1 MAADRASTGERR
13 IAMTQPP
20 LPSRELHPVGPGPL
34 QFTLAEGLF
43 VLTVL
48 AGCFAVMAASLT
60 AGFILLAVLVPA
72 LGRTAL
78 VSHQR
83 REAGLAFP
91 LWESALTL
99 GVSLLVSM
107 IAESLLI
114 ALSLVIGAAGLLA
127 YAVID
132 PEFAWPGVPLV
143 IAVIVLLA
151 IGGALAVVWCVFLG
165 TWPPQPRIAGPR
177 TDQVA
182 RA

>member
-1 MAADRASTGERR
+1 
-13 IAMTQPP
+13 MTTN
-20 LPSRELHPVGPGPL
+20 PSREPHPTGPGPL
-34 QFTLAEGLF
+34 QYTLAEGLF

-48 AGCFAVMAASLT
+48 GACFAVMAASLT
-60 AGFILLAVLVPA
+60 AGLLFLAVLVPA

-99 GVSLLVSM
+99 GVSLLVAM
-107 IAESLLI
+107 IAESLFI
-114 ALSLVIGAAGLLA
+114 ALALVIGAAGLWT
-127 YAVID
+127 YALID
-132 PEFAWPGVPLV
+132 PEFAWPGVALV
-143 IAVIVLLA
+143 IAVVILLA

-165 TWPPQPRIAGPR
+165 TWPPQPSAAKANTERM
-177 TDQVA
+177 A

>member
-1 MAADRASTGERR
+1 MPTAPPTAPSPRR
-13 IAMTQPP
+13 E
-20 LPSRELHPVGPGPL
+20 SHPIGPGRL

-48 AGCFAVMAASLT
+48 AVCFAVMAASLT
-60 AGFILLAVLVPA
+60 AGLILLAVLVPA

-99 GVSLLVSM
+99 GVSLLVAM
-107 IAESLLI
+107 IAESLFI
-114 ALSLVIGAAGLLA
+114 ALALLIGAGGLWV
-127 YAVID
+127 YAMLD
-132 PEFAWPGVPLV
+132 PEFAWPGVALV
-143 IAVIVLLA
+143 IAVVVLAA

-165 TWPPQPRIAGPR
+165 TWPPQPRAAAGKSEQP
-177 TDQVA
+177 A
-182 RA
+182 NL